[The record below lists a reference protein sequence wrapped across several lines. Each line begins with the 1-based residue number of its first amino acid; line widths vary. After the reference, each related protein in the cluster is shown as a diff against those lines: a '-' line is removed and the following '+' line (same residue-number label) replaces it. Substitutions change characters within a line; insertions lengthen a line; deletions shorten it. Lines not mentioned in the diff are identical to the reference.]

1 MKFINLLKKELA
13 ELVNVQMLATLGIM
27 LLIFMMMGNIMTTAI
42 NDVVEDASHPVVN
55 ISDRDN
61 TELSKQLIEALK
73 EADAEVNVIETEGD
87 DYAAILSDNKI
98 RNIIIITEGFTKSI
112 ENEEKPELLSVA
124 KMTSAASMAN
134 ISNGNVGASSLINEC
149 VRNLIAQTKGIGEEE
164 LKHINSPIE
173 ITENTVVDKNWA
185 PISIGTITAKIS
197 FQNIAL
203 PIALFVLL
211 IMTSQS
217 LISSVSNEKIDKT
230 LETLLSAPVSRMSVI
245 SAKML
250 AAAIVALINA
260 CVMMIGFTFF
270 VKDGITNIDQEV
282 TDAAKQMLS
291 TGDAFQQLGLN
302 LSPID
307 YLLIGLQFFFT
318 IMICLS
324 ISIVL
329 GSLAND
335 AKASQTVILPIM
347 LLVMVP
353 YVISILTDINSLPMA
368 VRTVVYAIPFTHTF
382 MAMGNLMFGNT
393 AIYAFGLIYQIIVF
407 AVCMYFALR
416 LFKSDKILTM
426 SLNIGQKAR
435 FKKSRSNSEE

>member
-164 LKHINSPIE
+164 LKRINSPIE

-435 FKKSRSNSEE
+435 FKKSRSHSEE

>member
-1 MKFINLLKKELA
+1 MKFINLLKKELS
-13 ELVNVQMLATLGIM
+13 ELVNVQMFATLGIM

-42 NDVVEDASHPVVN
+42 NDVVEDASHPTVN

-73 EADAEVNVIETEGD
+73 AADADVNVIETEGD
-87 DYAAILSDNKI
+87 DYASILADNNIK
-98 RNIIIITEGFTKSI
+98 NIIIITEGFTKSI
-112 ENEEKPELLSVA
+112 EEEKKPELLSVA

-149 VRNLIAQTKGIGEEE
+149 VRNLIAETKGIDKEE
-164 LKHINSPIE
+164 LERINSPIE

-185 PISIGTITAKIS
+185 PISIGKITAKIS
-197 FQNIAL
+197 FQNVAL

-270 VKDGITNIDQEV
+270 VKDSITNIDQEV

-291 TGDAFQQLGLN
+291 TDNAFRQLGLN
-302 LSPID
+302 LSAVD

-353 YVISILTDINSLPMA
+353 YIISILTDVNSLPTA
-368 VRTVVYAIPFTHTF
+368 VRIVVYAIPFTHTF
-382 MAMGNLMFGNT
+382 MAMGNLIFGNT
-393 AIYAFGLIYQIIVF
+393 AIYAFGLIYQIIIF

-426 SLNIGQKAR
+426 SLNIGQKSR
-435 FKKSRSNSEE
+435 FKKSRSHSEE

>member
-1 MKFINLLKKELA
+1 MKFINLLKKELS

-42 NDVVEDASHPVVN
+42 NDVVEDASHPTVN

-73 EADAEVNVIETEGD
+73 AADADVNVIETEGD
-87 DYAAILSDNKI
+87 DYASILADNNIK
-98 RNIIIITEGFTKSI
+98 NIIIITEGFTKSI
-112 ENEEKPELLSVA
+112 EEEKKPELLSVA

-149 VRNLIAQTKGIGEEE
+149 VRNLIAETKGIDKEE
-164 LKHINSPIE
+164 LQRINSPIE

-185 PISIGTITAKIS
+185 PISIGKITAKIS
-197 FQNIAL
+197 FQNVAL

-270 VKDGITNIDQEV
+270 VKDSITNIDQEV

-291 TGDAFQQLGLN
+291 TDNAFRQLGLN
-302 LSPID
+302 LSAVD

-353 YVISILTDINSLPMA
+353 YVISILTDVNSLPTA
-368 VRTVVYAIPFTHTF
+368 VRIVVYAIPFTHTF
-382 MAMGNLMFGNT
+382 MAMGNLIFGNT
-393 AIYAFGLIYQIIVF
+393 AIYAFGLIYQIIIF

-426 SLNIGQKAR
+426 SLNIGQKSR
-435 FKKSRSNSEE
+435 FKKSRSHSEE

>member
-1 MKFINLLKKELA
+1 MKFINLLKKELS

-42 NDVVEDASHPVVN
+42 NDVVEDASHPTVN

-73 EADAEVNVIETEGD
+73 AADADVNVIETEGD
-87 DYAAILSDNKI
+87 DYASILADNNIK
-98 RNIIIITEGFTKSI
+98 NIIIITEGFTKSI
-112 ENEEKPELLSVA
+112 EEEKKPELLSVA

-149 VRNLIAQTKGIGEEE
+149 VRNLIAETKGIDKEE
-164 LKHINSPIE
+164 LERINSPIE

-185 PISIGTITAKIS
+185 PISIGKITAKIS
-197 FQNIAL
+197 FQNVAL

-270 VKDGITNIDQEV
+270 VKDSITNIDQEV

-291 TGDAFQQLGLN
+291 TDNAFRQLGLN
-302 LSPID
+302 LSAVD

-353 YVISILTDINSLPMA
+353 YVISILTDVNSLPTA
-368 VRTVVYAIPFTHTF
+368 VRIVVYAIPFTHTF
-382 MAMGNLMFGNT
+382 MAMGNLIFGNT
-393 AIYAFGLIYQIIVF
+393 AIYAFGLIYQIIIF

-426 SLNIGQKAR
+426 SLNIGQKSR
-435 FKKSRSNSEE
+435 FKKSRSHSEE

>member
-1 MKFINLLKKELA
+1 MKFINLLKKELS
-13 ELVNVQMLATLGIM
+13 ELVNVQMIATLGIM

-42 NDVVEDASHPVVN
+42 NDVVEDASHPTVN

-73 EADAEVNVIETEGD
+73 AADADVNVIETEGD
-87 DYAAILSDNKI
+87 DYASILADNNIK
-98 RNIIIITEGFTKSI
+98 NIIIITEGFTKSI
-112 ENEEKPELLSVA
+112 EEEKKPELLSVA

-149 VRNLIAQTKGIGEEE
+149 VRNLIAETKGIDKEE
-164 LKHINSPIE
+164 LQRINSPIE

-185 PISIGTITAKIS
+185 PISIGKITAKIS
-197 FQNIAL
+197 FQNVAL

-270 VKDGITNIDQEV
+270 VKDSITNIDQEV

-291 TGDAFQQLGLN
+291 TDNAFRQLGLN
-302 LSPID
+302 LSAVD

-353 YVISILTDINSLPMA
+353 YVISILTDVNSLPTA
-368 VRTVVYAIPFTHTF
+368 VRIVVYAIPFTHTF
-382 MAMGNLMFGNT
+382 MAMGNLIFGNT
-393 AIYAFGLIYQIIVF
+393 AIYAFGLIYQIIIF

-426 SLNIGQKAR
+426 SLNIGQKSR
-435 FKKSRSNSEE
+435 FKKSRSHSEE

>member
-1 MKFINLLKKELA
+1 MKFINLLKKELS

-27 LLIFMMMGNIMTTAI
+27 LLIFMVMGNIMTTAI
-42 NDVVEDASHPVVN
+42 NDVVEDASHPTVN

-73 EADAEVNVIETEGD
+73 AADADVNVIETEGD
-87 DYAAILSDNKI
+87 DYASILADNNIK
-98 RNIIIITEGFTKSI
+98 NIIIITEGFTKSI
-112 ENEEKPELLSVA
+112 EEEKKPELLSVA

-149 VRNLIAQTKGIGEEE
+149 VRNLIAETKGIDKEE
-164 LKHINSPIE
+164 LERINSPIE

-185 PISIGTITAKIS
+185 PISIGKITAKIS
-197 FQNIAL
+197 FQNVAL

-270 VKDGITNIDQEV
+270 VKDSITNIDQEV

-291 TGDAFQQLGLN
+291 TDNAFRQLGLN
-302 LSPID
+302 LSAVD

-353 YVISILTDINSLPMA
+353 YIISILTDVNSLPTA
-368 VRTVVYAIPFTHTF
+368 VRIVVYAIPFTHTF
-382 MAMGNLMFGNT
+382 MAMGNLIFGNT
-393 AIYAFGLIYQIIVF
+393 AIYAFGLIYQIIIF

-426 SLNIGQKAR
+426 SLNIGQKSR
-435 FKKSRSNSEE
+435 FKKSRSHSEE

>member
-1 MKFINLLKKELA
+1 MKFINLLKKELS

-42 NDVVEDASHPVVN
+42 NDVVEDASHPTVN

-73 EADAEVNVIETEGD
+73 AADADVNVIETEGD
-87 DYAAILSDNKI
+87 DYASILADNNIK
-98 RNIIIITEGFTKSI
+98 NIIIITEGFTKSI
-112 ENEEKPELLSVA
+112 EEEKKPELLSVA

-149 VRNLIAQTKGIGEEE
+149 VRNLIAETKGIDKEE
-164 LKHINSPIE
+164 LQRINSPIE

-185 PISIGTITAKIS
+185 PISIGKITAKIS
-197 FQNIAL
+197 FQNVAL

-270 VKDGITNIDQEV
+270 VKDSITNIDQEV

-291 TGDAFQQLGLN
+291 TDNAFRQLGLN
-302 LSPID
+302 LSAVD

-353 YVISILTDINSLPMA
+353 YIISILTDVNSLPTA
-368 VRTVVYAIPFTHTF
+368 VRIVVYAIPFTHTF
-382 MAMGNLMFGNT
+382 MAMGNLIFGNT
-393 AIYAFGLIYQIIVF
+393 AIYAFGLIYQIIIF

-426 SLNIGQKAR
+426 SLNIGQKSR
-435 FKKSRSNSEE
+435 FKKSRSHSEE

>member
-1 MKFINLLKKELA
+1 MKFINLLKKELS

-42 NDVVEDASHPVVN
+42 NDVVEDASHPTVN

-61 TELSKQLIEALK
+61 TELSKQLIESLK
-73 EADAEVNVIETEGD
+73 AADADVNVIETEGD
-87 DYAAILSDNKI
+87 DYAAILNDNNIK
-98 RNIIIITEGFTKSI
+98 NIIIITEGFTKSI
-112 ENEEKPELLSVA
+112 EEEKKPELLSVA

-149 VRNLIAQTKGIGEEE
+149 VRNLIAETKGIDKEE
-164 LKHINSPIE
+164 LQRINSPIE

-185 PISIGTITAKIS
+185 PISIGKITAKIS
-197 FQNIAL
+197 FQNVAL

-250 AAAIVALINA
+250 SAAIVALINA

-270 VKDGITNIDQEV
+270 VKDSITNIDQEV

-291 TGDAFQQLGLN
+291 TDNAFRQLGLN
-302 LSPID
+302 LSAVD

-353 YVISILTDINSLPMA
+353 YVISILTDVNSLPTA
-368 VRTVVYAIPFTHTF
+368 VRIVVYAIPFTHTF
-382 MAMGNLMFGNT
+382 MAMGNLIFGNT
-393 AIYAFGLIYQIIVF
+393 AIYAFGLIYQIIIF

-426 SLNIGQKAR
+426 SLNFGQKSR
-435 FKKSRSNSEE
+435 LKNSRSVSEE

>member
-1 MKFINLLKKELA
+1 MKFINLLKKELS

-42 NDVVEDASHPVVN
+42 NDVVEDASHPTVN

-73 EADAEVNVIETEGD
+73 AADADVNVIETEGD
-87 DYAAILSDNKI
+87 DYASILADNNIK
-98 RNIIIITEGFTKSI
+98 NIIIITEGFTKSI
-112 ENEEKPELLSVA
+112 EEEKKPELLSVA

-149 VRNLIAQTKGIGEEE
+149 VRNLIAETKGIDKEE
-164 LKHINSPIE
+164 LERINSPIE

-185 PISIGTITAKIS
+185 PISIGKITAKIS
-197 FQNIAL
+197 FQNVAL

-270 VKDGITNIDQEV
+270 VKDSITNIDQEV

-291 TGDAFQQLGLN
+291 TDNAFRQLGLN
-302 LSPID
+302 LSAVD

-353 YVISILTDINSLPMA
+353 YIISILTDVNSLPTA
-368 VRTVVYAIPFTHTF
+368 VRIVVYAIPFTHTF
-382 MAMGNLMFGNT
+382 MAMGNLIFGNT
-393 AIYAFGLIYQIIVF
+393 AIYAFGLIYQIIIF

-426 SLNIGQKAR
+426 SLNIGQKSR
-435 FKKSRSNSEE
+435 FKKSRSHSEE

>member
-1 MKFINLLKKELA
+1 MKFINLLKKELS
-13 ELVNVQMLATLGIM
+13 ELINVQMIATLGIM
-27 LLIFMMMGNIMTTAI
+27 LMIFMIMGNIMTTAI
-42 NDVVEDASHPVVN
+42 NDVVEDASHPSVN
-55 ISDRDN
+55 ISDRDD
-61 TELSKQLIEALK
+61 TELSRQLISALEA
-73 EADAEVNVIETEGD
+73 ADADVNVIESEGD
-87 DYAAILSDNKI
+87 DYAAILNDNKI
-98 RNIIIITEGFTKSI
+98 KNIVIIPEGFTKSI
-112 ENEEKPELLSVA
+112 EAEEKPELISVA
-124 KMTSAASMAN
+124 KMSSAASMAN

-149 VRNLIAQTKGIGEEE
+149 VRNIIANSKGIDEDE
-164 LKHINSPIE
+164 LDRINSPVE
-173 ITENTVVDKNWA
+173 VTENTVVDKSWA
-185 PISIGTITAKIS
+185 PISVGTITAKVA

-217 LISSVSNEKIDKT
+217 LISSVSSEKIDKT

-260 CVMMIGFTFF
+260 SVMMLGFTFF
-270 VKDGITNIDQEV
+270 VKDGLTNIDQEV
-282 TDAAKQMLS
+282 TDTAKQVLS
-291 TGDAFQQLGLN
+291 TGDAFQRLGLN
-302 LSPID
+302 LSAVD

-335 AKASQTVILPIM
+335 AKASQTVVLPIM

-353 YVISILTDINSLPMA
+353 YAISILADINTLPTA
-368 VRTVVYAIPFTHTF
+368 VRFLVYAIPFTHTF
-382 MAMGNLMFGNT
+382 TAMSNLMFGNT
-393 AIYAFGLIYQIIVF
+393 AIYAFGLIYQIVVF
-407 AVCMYFALR
+407 AICMFFALR

-426 SLNIGQKAR
+426 SLNFGQKSK
-435 FKKSRSNSEE
+435 FKKSRSHSEE

>member
-1 MKFINLLKKELA
+1 MKFINLLKKELS

-42 NDVVEDASHPVVN
+42 NDVVEDASHPTVN

-73 EADAEVNVIETEGD
+73 AADAEVNVIETEGD
-87 DYAAILSDNKI
+87 DYAAILADNNIK
-98 RNIIIITEGFTKSI
+98 NIIIITEGFTKSI
-112 ENEEKPELLSVA
+112 EEEKKPELLSVA

-149 VRNLIAQTKGIGEEE
+149 VRNLIAETKGIDKEE
-164 LKHINSPIE
+164 LQRINSPIE

-185 PISIGTITAKIS
+185 PISIGKITAKIS
-197 FQNIAL
+197 FQNVAL

-270 VKDGITNIDQEV
+270 VKDSITNIDQEV

-291 TGDAFQQLGLN
+291 TDNAFRQLGLN
-302 LSPID
+302 LSAVD

-353 YVISILTDINSLPMA
+353 YVISILTDVNSLPTA
-368 VRTVVYAIPFTHTF
+368 VRIVVYAIPFTHTF
-382 MAMGNLMFGNT
+382 MAMGNLIFGNT
-393 AIYAFGLIYQIIVF
+393 AIYAFGLIYQIIIF

-426 SLNIGQKAR
+426 SLNIGQKSR
-435 FKKSRSNSEE
+435 FKKSRSHSEE

>member
-1 MKFINLLKKELA
+1 MKFINLLKKELS

-42 NDVVEDASHPVVN
+42 NDVVEDASHPTVN

-61 TELSKQLIEALK
+61 TELSKQLIESLK
-73 EADAEVNVIETEGD
+73 AADADVNVIETEGD
-87 DYAAILSDNKI
+87 DYAAILNDNNIK
-98 RNIIIITEGFTKSI
+98 NIIIITEGFTKSI
-112 ENEEKPELLSVA
+112 EEEKKPELLSVA

-149 VRNLIAQTKGIGEEE
+149 VRNLIAETKGIDKEE
-164 LKHINSPIE
+164 LQRINSPIE

-185 PISIGTITAKIS
+185 PISIGKITAKIS
-197 FQNIAL
+197 FQNVAL

-270 VKDGITNIDQEV
+270 VKDSITNIDQEV

-291 TGDAFQQLGLN
+291 TDNAFRQLGLN
-302 LSPID
+302 LSAVD

-353 YVISILTDINSLPMA
+353 YVISILTDVNSLPTA
-368 VRTVVYAIPFTHTF
+368 VRIVVYAIPFTHTF
-382 MAMGNLMFGNT
+382 MAMGNLIFGNT
-393 AIYAFGLIYQIIVF
+393 AIYAFGLIYQIIIF

-426 SLNIGQKAR
+426 SLNIGQKSR
-435 FKKSRSNSEE
+435 FKKSRSHSEE

>member
-1 MKFINLLKKELA
+1 MKFINLLKKELS

-42 NDVVEDASHPVVN
+42 NDVVEDASHPTVN

-73 EADAEVNVIETEGD
+73 AADADVNVIETEGD
-87 DYAAILSDNKI
+87 DYAAILNDNHIK
-98 RNIIIITEGFTKSI
+98 NIIIITEGFTKSI
-112 ENEEKPELLSVA
+112 EEEKKPELLSVA

-149 VRNLIAQTKGIGEEE
+149 VRNLIAETKGIDKEE
-164 LKHINSPIE
+164 LERINSPIE

-185 PISIGTITAKIS
+185 PISIGKITAKIS
-197 FQNIAL
+197 FQNVAL

-270 VKDGITNIDQEV
+270 VKDSITNIDQEV

-291 TGDAFQQLGLN
+291 TDNAFRQLGLN
-302 LSPID
+302 LSAVD

-353 YVISILTDINSLPMA
+353 YIISILTDVNSLPTA
-368 VRTVVYAIPFTHTF
+368 VRIVVYAIPFTHTF
-382 MAMGNLMFGNT
+382 MAMGNLIFGNT
-393 AIYAFGLIYQIIVF
+393 AIYAFGLIYQIIIF

-426 SLNIGQKAR
+426 SLNIGQKSR
-435 FKKSRSNSEE
+435 FKKSRSHSEE